1 MEQNDIQ
8 TAIRYKKE
16 IANRF
21 VAVDGAKIKQM
32 IGGSRFCVPRK
43 LDGHLQVV
51 FFRDGKC
58 TMLNALGKQ
67 KADSLKC
74 LDVFADSL
82 KAAGV
87 KSAAVA
93 AELYYPAESGRPRCS
108 DVISAL
114 ADSGKKELLRL
125 ATFDIIELDG
135 APWKPEHYADTH
147 NKLCVLF
154 KDDMVRPVQMRNA
167 SSADEVREI
176 YDEWVVG
183 EGAEGLVI
191 HSESH
196 IVWKV
201 KPRHSIDAAA
211 IGYTT
216 SDRGMRD
223 LMLAVRRKDGLF
235 QMFTVGSN
243 GFTEENRQKIVD
255 RLSKLHAESEYVL
268 SDSRGIAYQMIRPE
282 LVFEVCVLELVARG
296 NDDKVK
302 MNPILRYDESKGWLM
317 EGNTPG
323 VKALSVT
330 IERERTDKSTDE
342 TDIRVSQLTDICPFE
357 EEEAQVK
364 GEPSTLLER
373 RVFKKETG
381 GKVMLHKFLL
391 WKTNKEQTGCYPAYV
406 FFHTDYSSGRKEM
419 IKRDMAYSSD
429 EAQIR
434 EIFAAEIAANVKK
447 GWEEC

>member
-32 IGGSRFCVPRK
+32 IGGSRFCVTRK
-43 LDGHLQVV
+43 IDGHLQVV

-58 TMLNALGKQ
+58 TMLNAQGKQ

-82 KAAGV
+82 KDAGV

-108 DVISAL
+108 DVLSAL

-135 APWKPEHYADTH
+135 TPWKPEHYADTH
-147 NKLCVLF
+147 NKLCTLF

-176 YDEWVVG
+176 YDEWAVG

-255 RLSKLHAESEYVL
+255 RLSKLHVESEYVL

-282 LVFEVCVLELVARG
+282 LVFEVSVLELVARG
-296 NDDKVK
+296 NDEKVK
-302 MNPILRYDESKGWLM
+302 MNPLLRYDESKGWLM

-391 WKTNKEQTGCYPAYV
+391 WKTNKEQTGRYPAYV
-406 FFHTDYSSGRKEM
+406 FFHTDYSSGRKET

>member
-32 IGGSRFCVPRK
+32 IGGSRFCVTRK
-43 LDGHLQVV
+43 IDGHLQVV

-58 TMLNALGKQ
+58 TMLNAQGKQ

-82 KAAGV
+82 KDAGV

-108 DVISAL
+108 DVLSAL

-135 APWKPEHYADTH
+135 TPWKPEHYADTH
-147 NKLCVLF
+147 NKLCTLF

-255 RLSKLHAESEYVL
+255 RLSKLHVESEYVL

-282 LVFEVCVLELVARG
+282 LVFEVSVLELVARG
-296 NDDKVK
+296 NDEKVK
-302 MNPILRYDESKGWLM
+302 MNPLLRYDESKGWLM

-381 GKVMLHKFLL
+381 GKVMLHKSLL
-391 WKTNKEQTGCYPAYV
+391 
-406 FFHTDYSSGRKEM
+406 
-419 IKRDMAYSSD
+419 
-429 EAQIR
+429 
-434 EIFAAEIAANVKK
+434 
-447 GWEEC
+447 